1 VTQQYDH
8 IKTEKKWQK
17 DWEKRDAFKADEND
31 PRPKHYIL
39 DMFPY
44 PSGAGL
50 HVGHPEGYTA
60 TDILSRYKRM
70 NGFNVLHPMGW
81 DAFGLPAE
89 NYAIKTNVA
98 PEKSTRKN
106 IKTFTGQIKSLGFSY
121 DWERELATCDSDY
134 YKWTQWF
141 FLLLFN
147 NGLAYKKEAAVN
159 WCNDCMTVL
168 ANEQVVN
175 GNCERCKNEVLQK
188 NLAQWFFRITD
199 FIEDYT
205 NPTTGRVTKGLI
217 NGLDDIDW
225 PESTKMSQKNWI
237 GKSLGAE
244 VHFEIDGL
252 DETLT
257 VFTTRPDTLFGA
269 TFMVIAPE
277 HPILADITTDDHKSE
292 VEKYVKAAGLKTQLQ
307 RQSDTTKTGVFTGS
321 YGINPVNGEK
331 IPVWVADYV
340 LMGYGTGAI
349 MAVPAHDERDFDF
362 AKKYEIE
369 VRCIISPQLEEN
381 EDVEEQRAKILNGE
395 ECYSGN
401 GKLINSEFLNDL
413 DVEEAKEGIIEWLE
427 SEEKG
432 KAHTTYKLRDWLIS
446 RQRYWGA
453 PIPIVYDNDGKAHA
467 LKESEL
473 PLVLPTDVDYKPKGT
488 SPLGSSKEYKKRA
501 KDMYGEGHEFE
512 IDTMD
517 TFVCSSWYFWR
528 FMDPKNE
535 KLFAGDKAL
544 KKWGQVDLYVG
555 GAEHTVLHLL
565 YARFFCKVLH
575 KLGYIDYDE
584 PFYKLRHQGM
594 ILGEDGEKM
603 SKSRGNVI
611 NPNEIVEK
619 YGADTL
625 RMYEMFMGPFKDMK
639 PWNTNGTTGIYRFL
653 QKVWKLG
660 MNVKDNGFKTV
671 MPDGKGD
678 TCEKLRHQTIQ
689 KVTGDTEEFKF
700 NTAISQMMVYVNEL
714 NSNGA
719 AEEDMKALLLV
730 LGIYAPH
737 MCAELWNRLGFEK
750 ELGHLDEQ
758 TWPDF
763 DETLCVEDEIEFAVQ
778 VNGKLRGTF
787 TGAKDISKEDAIK
800 TARALDNVAKFLSEG
815 EVIKEIYVPGKL
827 VSFVVK

>member
-1 VTQQYDH
+1 MEDQQYDH
-8 IKTEKKWQK
+8 IHTEKNWQK
-17 DWEKRDAFKADEND
+17 NWNERDAFKADEKD

-60 TDILSRYKRM
+60 TDIISRFKRM
-70 NGFNVLHPMGW
+70 QGYNVLHPMGW

-98 PEKSTRKN
+98 PEKSTRGN
-106 IKTFTGQIKSLGFSY
+106 IENFTQQIKSLGFSY
-121 DWERELATCDSDY
+121 DWEREIATCDPSY

-141 FLLLFN
+141 FLTLYN

-175 GNCERCKNEVLQK
+175 GECDRCHNEVIQK

-205 NPTTGRVTKGLI
+205 NPTTGRVTHGLI
-217 NGLDDIDW
+217 SGLDTIDW
-225 PESTKMSQKNWI
+225 PESTKISQRNWI
-237 GKSLGAE
+237 GKSFGTQVAFDVEKSDIVLN
-244 VHFEIDGL
+244 VY
-252 DETLT
+252 
-257 VFTTRPDTLFGA
+257 TTRVDTLFSG
-269 TFMVIAPE
+269 TFIVIAPE
-277 HPILADITTDDHKSE
+277 HELVVKLTTEEHKKE
-292 VEKYVKAAGLKTQLQ
+292 VEKYVEKTSGKSELQ
-307 RQSDTTKTGVFTGS
+307 RTELNKDKTGAFTGS
-321 YGINPVNGEK
+321 YAINPATGDRMP
-331 IPVWVADYV
+331 IWVADFV
-340 LMGYGTGAI
+340 LANYGTGIVFAD
-349 MAVPAHDERDFDF
+349 AHDERDFEM
-362 AKKYEIE
+362 AKKFDIPLKVSLRPEDDALWE
-369 VRCIISPQLEEN
+369 KVKNLEECFH
-381 EDVEEQRAKILNGE
+381 EEGILVNSGE
-395 ECYSGN
+395 FDGLTSA
-401 GKLINSEFLNDL
+401 
-413 DVEEAKEGIIEWLE
+413 EARVAITDWLVKEG
-427 SEEKG
+427 KG
-432 KAHTTYKLRDWLIS
+432 HKTTNYRLRDWLIS

-453 PIPIVYDNDGKAHA
+453 PIPIVYDKDGKAQA
-467 LKESEL
+467 MKEVDL
-473 PLVLPTDVDYKPKGT
+473 PLLLPTDVDYKPKGT
-488 SPLGSSKEYKKRA
+488 SPLGSSKEYKARA
-501 KDMYGEGHEFE
+501 EKLYSEGSEFE

-535 KLFAGDKAL
+535 KLFAGSEAI

-565 YARFFCKVLH
+565 YSRFFCKVLH

-603 SKSRGNVI
+603 SKSKGNVI

-639 PWNTNGTTGIYRFL
+639 PWNMNGVVGIYRFV

-660 MNVKDNGFKTV
+660 MSIKKNGFATDDK
-671 MPDGKGD
+671 
-678 TCEKLRHQTIQ
+678 CERLRHKTIQ
-689 KVTGDTEEFKF
+689 KVSGDTEEFKF
-700 NTAISQMMVYVNEL
+700 NTAVSQMMVYVNEL
-714 NSNGA
+714 SSTGA
-719 AEEDMKALLLV
+719 TNEDMKALLLI

-737 MCAELWNRLGFEK
+737 MCAELWDRLGFQK
-750 ELGHLDEQ
+750 EFGYLDEQ
-758 TWPDF
+758 PWPSF
-763 DETLCVEDEIEFAVQ
+763 DEALCVDDEIEFAVQ

-787 TGAKDISKEDAIK
+787 VGAKDISKEDALHL
-800 TARALDNVAKFLSEG
+800 ARELENVAKYLAEG
-815 EVIKEIYVPGKL
+815 KIVKEIYVPGKL
-827 VSFVVK
+827 ISFVVK